1 MNITINR
8 NLFDCI
14 EPNKTN
20 KTNTT
25 EEIHI
30 MDDCSTFIGFGS
42 KIGVK
47 AIRTLSII
55 GFTLNFI
62 FLIFQHLRIR
72 RKRTKNNRKNSMRQ
86 LFQILPLFD
95 CITSIYWI
103 ISSFYFVQAID
114 IKNNIDFCYG
124 MSFFYLICFTFQFT
138 MINCILIH
146 FRKINLNPLQG
157 ILKPNRNVIIY
168 IIISIIIGI
177 LVGLLS
183 IFFNVIGKSPMNTC
197 FINTSKNYHNG
208 LFFLIPIIFIILAII
223 QIIIDLCCRGMFI
236 TDKGIRKIYK
246 KNSLYVL
253 IFCILHIPMIV
264 LFLQTIIEEKG
275 GAEIP
280 DEDYVLYSFSIS
292 ILTSMIPLIIG
303 LLRYFQG
310 LTKIECFNDLLRK
323 KTITKIRYTRT
334 FTNSIRIKK
343 DPNDNNQ
350 NLSLDQD
357 PFEWLENHVMECF
370 MRDILIGIAAGLK
383 QSKKYGN
390 DISLEDVGDSMDF
403 ENYDINFKTLDKYE
417 LNDDY
422 INKSEYLS
430 IKIINYAPKSFA
442 YLRQIENINIDKM
455 IESFLPQNNRQG
467 LSKSQGKSGSF
478 FISTDDNKYMIKSLK
493 SDEIDLIRNG
503 FLKKYINH
511 IDKTNNKSLLCRL
524 YGMFNI
530 IMAQGDEI
538 LIIVMRNVIGDL
550 KDNTVVKFDLKG
562 STYKRKAD
570 FDVTNLNNKVMK
582 DLNFNEIEKNI
593 MIGKE
598 SINQLRNIISQ
609 DSHFLCDSELMDY
622 SLFLVKITLN
632 REEAQNIFGK
642 NYHKNQNKAI
652 KQLFSSQRSSDS
664 NNSNIDNNNYID
676 NNENNIDNNN
686 DYNDN
691 NDNHYNHDDDN
702 NNNDNNDNNENEEIG
717 PLKIDNIKGRAS
729 SRGNL
734 HDINHYKQYLYPS
747 LNQGTGYII
756 SIIDYFQYFNFF
768 KVMEANIISKFKTGL
783 KKKDNNTISCV
794 DPKTYSERF
803 IKYVYQLTDISQI
816 LDGSKYQEELE
827 EKKENDINNK
837 DIKNNNNAEKEI
849 DLYGEND
856 NLKEDE
862 VKINIK
868 DPKVNF
874 SLRITVM
881 NRNKTLI
888 TNNNR
893 KTKISIERN
902 ESNPNEKV
910 RSKG

>member
-1 MNITINR
+1 MHINKT
-8 NLFDCI
+8 LFYCI
-14 EPNKTN
+14 ESNKTKYN
-20 KTNTT
+20 DTNIT

-30 MDDCSTFIGFGS
+30 IDDCSTFIGFGS
-42 KIGVK
+42 KIGVN
-47 AIRTLSII
+47 AIRALSIL
-55 GFTLNFI
+55 GFVLNFI

-72 RKRTKNNRKNSMRQ
+72 RKRAKNNRKNSMRQ
-86 LFQILPLFD
+86 FFQILPLFD
-95 CITSIYWI
+95 CITSLYWI
-103 ISSFYFVQAID
+103 ISSFYFVQAKD
-114 IKNNIDFCYG
+114 IQSNLDFCSG
-124 MSFFYLICFTFQFT
+124 MSFFYLICFTFQFV
-138 MINCILIH
+138 MINCILVH

-168 IIISIIIGI
+168 ILISITIGVV
-177 LVGLLS
+177 VGLLC
-183 IFFNVIGKSPMNTC
+183 IHFNVIGRSPMNTC
-197 FINTSKNYHNG
+197 FINTSKNYHIG
-208 LFFLIPIIFIILAII
+208 LFFLIPIFFILSAII

-246 KNSLYVL
+246 KNSLYVF
-253 IFCILHIPMIV
+253 IFCLLHIPMIV

-280 DEDYVLYSFSIS
+280 DEDYEVYSFSIS
-292 ILTSMIPLIIG
+292 LLTSMIPLIIG

-310 LTKIECFNDLLRK
+310 LTKIECINYLLRK
-323 KTITKIRYTRT
+323 KTITKIRYTRA

-343 DPNDNNQ
+343 DTGDNNRT
-350 NLSLDQD
+350 LSLDQD

-370 MRDILIGIAAGLK
+370 MRDILIGIATGLK

-390 DISLEDVGDSMDF
+390 EILLEDVGDSMEF
-403 ENYDINFKTLDKYE
+403 EKYEINFKTLEKYE

-455 IESFLPQNNRQG
+455 IESFLPQNNRTG

-511 IDKTNNKSLLCRL
+511 IDKSNNKSLLCRL

-530 IMAQGDEI
+530 IMAQGDEV

-570 FDVTNLNNKVMK
+570 FDVANLNNEVMK

-598 SINQLRNIISQ
+598 SINQLRNSISQ
-609 DSHFLCDSELMDY
+609 DSKFLCDSELMDY

-632 REEAQNIFGK
+632 KEEAEDIFGQNIK
-642 NYHKNQNKAI
+642 KDQESAV
-652 KQLFSSQRSSDS
+652 KQLFSSQFS
-664 NNSNIDNNNYID
+664 NESNQSQSQNIDNENKKEEEEN
-676 NNENNIDNNN
+676 NNENSILKIEPLKE
-686 DYNDN
+686 
-691 NDNHYNHDDDN
+691 
-702 NNNDNNDNNENEEIG
+702 ENEG
-717 PLKIDNIKGRAS
+717 KKKFSDIKY
-729 SRGNL
+729 
-734 HDINHYKQYLYPS
+734 YKQYLFPS

-768 KVMEANIISKFKTGL
+768 KVVEAGIISKFKTGL
-783 KKKDNNTISCV
+783 KKKNNNTISCV

-803 IKYVYQLTDISQI
+803 IKYVYQLTDVDQI
-816 LDGSKYQEELE
+816 YKSNKGRYQEEIEDNNENKISEIKENKNEEEE
-827 EKKENDINNK
+827 EKD
-837 DIKNNNNAEKEI
+837 EKEEL
-849 DLYGEND
+849 DLYEDRDNFND
-856 NLKEDE
+856 DE

-868 DPKVNF
+868 DPKVQF
-874 SLRITVM
+874 SLRITIM
-881 NRNKTLI
+881 NKNLYQRD
-888 TNNNR
+888 TNYLNR
-893 KTKISIERN
+893 KTNAFKRN
-902 ESNPNEKV
+902 LSKSNE
-910 RSKG
+910 

>member
-1 MNITINR
+1 MNINKA
-8 NLFDCI
+8 LFDCI
-14 EPNKTN
+14 ESNITN
-20 KTNTT
+20 DKEDSNMT
-25 EEIHI
+25 EEMFII
-30 MDDCSTFIGFGS
+30 DDCSTFIGFGS
-42 KIGVK
+42 KIGVN
-47 AIRTLSII
+47 AIRSLSLI
-55 GFTLNFI
+55 GFTLNFS

-72 RKRTKNNRKNSMRQ
+72 RKRAKNNRKNSMRK

-103 ISSFYFVQAID
+103 ISSFYFIQAKD
-114 IKNNIDFCYG
+114 IKNDIDFCSG
-124 MSFFYLICFTFQFT
+124 MSFFYFICFTFQFA

-146 FRKINLNPLQG
+146 FRKINLNPLYG

-183 IFFNVIGKSPMNTC
+183 VYFKVIGRSPMNTC
-197 FINTSKNYHNG
+197 FINTSKNFYHG
-208 LFFLIPIIFIILAII
+208 FFFLIPIVFILLAII

-246 KNSLYVL
+246 KNSLYVF

-264 LFLQTIIEEKG
+264 LFLRTIIEEKG
-275 GAEIP
+275 VVEIS
-280 DEDYVLYSFSIS
+280 DEDYEIYSFSIS
-292 ILTSMIPLIIG
+292 LLTSMIPLITG

-310 LTKIECFNDLLRK
+310 LTKIECINDLLRR

-334 FTNSIRIKK
+334 FTNSIRIKRESG
-343 DPNDNNQ
+343 DNNQ
-350 NLSLDQD
+350 NLSLEQD

-370 MRDILIGIAAGLK
+370 MRDILIGIAVGLK

-390 DISLEDVGDSMDF
+390 EILLQDVGDSMEF
-403 ENYDINFKTLDKYE
+403 ENYDINFKTLEKYE

-422 INKSEYLS
+422 INKSEYLN

-503 FLKKYINH
+503 FLRKYINH

-550 KDNTVVKFDLKG
+550 KENTVVKFDLKG

-570 FDVTNLNNKVMK
+570 FDVTNLNNEVMK

-598 SINQLRNIISQ
+598 SINQLRNIINHDSQ
-609 DSHFLCDSELMDY
+609 FLCDSELMDY
-622 SLFLVKITLN
+622 SLFLVKITLSK
-632 REEAQNIFGK
+632 EEAQNIFGK
-642 NYHKNQNKAI
+642 NYNQNQDKAI
-652 KQLFSSQRSSDS
+652 KELFSSQMSSDN
-664 NNSNIDNNNYID
+664 NNSNNIDNNNY
-676 NNENNIDNNN
+676 N
-686 DYNDN
+686 DKP
-691 NDNHYNHDDDN
+691 
-702 NNNDNNDNNENEEIG
+702 DNNDNNENGEIES
-717 PLKIDNIKGRAS
+717 LKIDDIKGRFS
-729 SRGNL
+729 CKGNI
-734 HDINHYKQYLYPS
+734 HDIRHYKQYLYPS
-747 LNQGTGYII
+747 LNRGTGYII

-768 KVMEANIISKFKTGL
+768 KVMEAGIISKFKTGL

-794 DPKTYSERF
+794 DPKSYSERF

-816 LDGSKYQEELE
+816 LDGSKYYEEFE
-827 EKKENDINNK
+827 ENKENDKNNK
-837 DIKNNNNAEKEI
+837 EIMNNNDEKEI
-849 DLYGEND
+849 DLYEEND

-868 DPKVNF
+868 DSKVNF

-881 NRNKTLI
+881 NRNKTIL

-893 KTKISIERN
+893 KTKINLERN
-902 ESNPNEKV
+902 YT
-910 RSKG
+910 

>member
-1 MNITINR
+1 MMTINAT
-8 NLFDCI
+8 LFYCI
-14 EPNKTN
+14 ES
-20 KTNTT
+20 NTT
-25 EEIHI
+25 SNTNNTNNTNINEEIDI
-30 MDDCSTFIGFGS
+30 IDDCSTYIGFGS
-42 KIGVK
+42 KIGVN
-47 AIRTLSII
+47 AIRSLSII
-55 GFTLNFI
+55 GFTLNFV
-62 FLIFQHLRIR
+62 FLIFQNLRLR
-72 RKRTKNNRKNSMRQ
+72 RKKKKNRRKNSMRK

-103 ISSFYFVQAID
+103 ISSFYFVQARD
-114 IKNNIDFCYG
+114 IKNNLDLCSG

-138 MINCILIH
+138 IINCILVH

-168 IIISIIIGI
+168 IIVSIIIGLI
-177 LVGLLS
+177 VGLLS
-183 IFFNVIGKSPMNTC
+183 IFFNAIGRSPMNTC
-197 FINTSKNYHNG
+197 FINTSKNNQNG
-208 LFFLIPIIFIILAII
+208 LFLLIPIIFILIAII
-223 QIIIDLCCRGMFI
+223 QIIIDLCCRGMFV

-280 DEDYVLYSFSIS
+280 DNAYSYYSFSIS
-292 ILTSMIPLIIG
+292 LLTSMIPLIIS
-303 LLRYFQG
+303 LIRYFQG
-310 LTKIECFNDLLRK
+310 LTKIECINDLLK
-323 KTITKIRYTRT
+323 KNTISKKRYTRT
-334 FTNSIRIKK
+334 LSNSIRIKK
-343 DPNDNNQ
+343 NTNDDNRG
-350 NLSLDQD
+350 LSLDQD

-370 MRDILIGIAAGLK
+370 MRDILIGIATGLK

-390 DISLEDVGDSMDF
+390 QILLEDIGDSMEF
-403 ENYDINFKTLDKYE
+403 EKYDINFKTLDKYE
-417 LNDDY
+417 LNDEY
-422 INKSEYLS
+422 INQSDYLS

-442 YLRQIENINIDKM
+442 YLRQIENINIDEM
-455 IESFLPQNNRQG
+455 INSFLPQNNRQG

-511 IDKTNNKSLLCRL
+511 IDETNNKSLLCRL

-530 IMAQGDEI
+530 ILAQGDEI

-570 FDVTNLNNKVMK
+570 FDVTKLSNEVMK

-609 DSHFLCDSELMDY
+609 DSKFLCKSELMDY

-632 REEAQNIFGK
+632 KEEAAIIFGE
-642 NYHKNQNKAI
+642 NIRQDQDKAI
-652 KQLFSSQRSSDS
+652 RQLFSSQESSD
-664 NNSNIDNNNYID
+664 NDNINIDNQNNID
-676 NNENNIDNNN
+676 NENNENNE
-686 DYNDN
+686 
-691 NDNHYNHDDDN
+691 
-702 NNNDNNDNNENEEIG
+702 NNEIST
-717 PLKIDNIKGRAS
+717 LKIDDMKGSFS
-729 SRGNL
+729 SSKGNF
-734 HDINHYKQYLYPS
+734 HDIKYYKQYLYPS
-747 LNQGTGYII
+747 FNQGIGYII

-768 KVMEANIISKFKTGL
+768 KVMEAGIISKFKTGL
-783 KKKDNNTISCV
+783 KKEDNNTISCV

-816 LDGSKYQEELE
+816 IEGSTYQEEME
-827 EKKENDINNK
+827 ENQENN
-837 DIKNNNNAEKEI
+837 IKNKEIKNSNDDEKEEEM
-849 DLYGEND
+849 DLYKDND

-868 DPKVNF
+868 DPQVNF

-881 NRNKTLI
+881 NRNNYNFL
-888 TNNNR
+888 NR
-893 KTKISIERN
+893 KTKISIKRN
-902 ESNPNEKV
+902 DSKSNE
-910 RSKG
+910 